1 MKLIAKMG
9 KTSSSETIRLRE
21 GKKRKEE
28 KVREERSKYY
38 QENKESI
45 NRKRREKRQKAK
57 ELKVARQNVPDGETK
72 VTDNSATKKYD
83 WALYK
88 RRQRARAKEEIKR
101 NEETSRATK
110 SKRSSEVSGQSGNKI
125 FPTRMAKKRKVDFSK
140 IAAS

>member
-1 MKLIAKMG
+1 
-9 KTSSSETIRLRE
+9 
-21 GKKRKEE
+21 
-28 KVREERSKYY
+28 VREERSKYY

-57 ELKVARQNVPDGETK
+57 ELKVARQNVPDGETS
-72 VTDNSATKKYD
+72 VTDNIATKKYD

-101 NEETSRATK
+101 KEKIKRKDETSRATK

-125 FPTRMAKKRKVDFSK
+125 FPTRMAKKRKVDFSNFLK
-140 IAAS
+140 VQRRK

>member
-1 MKLIAKMG
+1 M
-9 KTSSSETIRLRE
+9 
-21 GKKRKEE
+21 
-28 KVREERSKYY
+28 REERSKYY

-57 ELKVARQNVPDGETK
+57 ELKVAKQNVPDGETS

-88 RRQRARAKEEIKR
+88 RRQRARVKEEIKR
-101 NEETSRATK
+101 KEETKRKEKIKRKEETSRATK

-140 IAAS
+140 IAASY